1 MTPASTIFFALLFGL
16 AYLIAPTMLV
26 WGWVRWSKDRP
37 RSWTFFSTLSFV
49 GFGIATSSALYAI
62 WIILYAGSNGFG
74 TAFDHYAPDYD
85 AFYRCVVR
93 EMILSFVGTVFAI
106 GGIFRRGPVRWQAPA
121 SAVGT
126 LAFWLLAT
134 TWP

>member
-1 MTPASTIFFALLFGL
+1 MFFALLFGL

-37 RSWTFFSTLSFV
+37 RSWTLFSALSFV
-49 GFGIATSSALYAI
+49 GFGIATASALYAI

-93 EMILSFVGTVFAI
+93 GMILSLVGTVFAI
-106 GGIFRRGPVRWQAPA
+106 CGIFRCGPVRWQAPA